1 METERTTRVAGRLV
15 RGLGVALLVAACGV
29 HAAQPVEPADPFFE
43 YRVQAGESLY
53 TISREQFVP
62 GRSWRDVQKLN
73 GIREPRRLR
82 PGSVVRIPLAWLRTT
97 PAQAEILFHQGSVR
111 IERAGAPISVERG
124 VKVVA
129 GDVITT
135 EQGAYLTLR
144 FDDGATVAVQAGSRA
159 EVTVL
164 RTRAFARAVE
174 TQVGVERGAVDTRVP
189 RRGANDRF
197 EIRTPLAATAVR
209 GTEFRAGFDEQARS
223 ARTEVLEGVVAV
235 GAQREGPLGTR
246 VEAGFGA
253 AVDAG
258 GSARVVRLLPAPDLS
273 AIPEGHERTI
283 VRIAFP
289 PVQGAARYRVV
300 VREEPGG
307 RVAHESVVDRPDVR
321 IADLP
326 DGRYRLRARAI
337 DADRL
342 EGLDAERG
350 FVLKARPEP
359 PFPSEP
365 SDRGRVRADSA
376 QLRWTGAAEA
386 ARYRLQIA
394 DDPAFRS
401 PLVDRSDI
409 TATSFTTPPLAD
421 GTWYWRLASIRAE
434 GDIGP
439 FSDVS
444 RFERRPPPAEPEPPA
459 VDETRLNV
467 RWRGEPG
474 QVFRLQLSRDAA
486 FGQILHERAGLAEP
500 TASLERPAPGVYFLR
515 VQATDPDGF
524 VGPFTTPQR
533 IEVPEPPPPPTPWW
547 LLILFLLPLL

>member
-1 METERTTRVAGRLV
+1 MDTERTTRIGAWLV
-15 RGLGVALLVAACGV
+15 KSICGALLAAACVAHG
-29 HAAQPVEPADPFFE
+29 AQPAEPAGSFLE
-43 YRVQAGESLY
+43 YRVQAGDSLY
-53 TISREQFVP
+53 TISREHFVP
-62 GRSWRDVQKLN
+62 GRGWRDVQQLN

-82 PGSVVRIPLAWLRTT
+82 PGSVVRIPLAWLRTA
-97 PAQAEILFHQGSVR
+97 PAQAEILFHQGNVR
-111 IERAGAPISVERG
+111 IERAGTPIAVERG
-124 VKVVA
+124 AKIVA

-135 EQGAYLTLR
+135 DPGAYLTLR

-164 RTRAFARAVE
+164 RTRGLARAIE
-174 TQVGVERGAVDTRVP
+174 TQVGVERGAVETRVP

-235 GAQREGPLGTR
+235 GTQPEGPSGTR

-253 AVDAG
+253 TVDVG
-258 GSARVVRLLPAPDLS
+258 GSASVVRLLPAPDLS
-273 AIPEGHERTI
+273 AVPEVHERTI
-283 VRIAFP
+283 VRITFP
-289 PVQGAARYRVV
+289 PVPGAARYRVA
-300 VREEPGG
+300 VRDEQGG
-307 RVAHESVVDRPDVR
+307 RIAHESVVDRAEVR

-337 DADRL
+337 DAARL

-365 SDRGRVRADSA
+365 ADRGRVRADAA

-386 ARYRLQIA
+386 VRYRLQIA
-394 DDPAFRS
+394 DNPGFRS
-401 PLVDRSDI
+401 PLVDRADI
-409 TATSFTTPPLAD
+409 AATTFTTPPLAD
-421 GTWYWRLASIRAE
+421 GTWYWRLASIR
-434 GDIGP
+434 GDGDTGP

-459 VDETRLNV
+459 VDDTRLNV

-474 QVFRLQLSRDAA
+474 QVFRLQLSRDAT
-486 FGQILHERAGLAEP
+486 FGQILHERAGIAEP
-500 TASLERPAPGVYFLR
+500 TASLERPAPGVYYLR